1 MRDGLSLGTY
11 TDWKNVLY
19 ETFVSTRYLKAT
31 RKSFL
36 STITLISA
44 LGVVLGVTA
53 LTAVVSV
60 TGGFVKAY
68 RERVLGVYPHI
79 MLLPTSSY
87 FPQYRD
93 VMDAVDHVDGVDSVN
108 AFVRQPL
115 MLYTESA
122 RAMIVAR
129 GMSMDYL
136 LSDASLQEYVVD
148 GHLED
153 LEYDPYADENQV
165 PGLFLGAELARILDA
180 EVGTEVTAVSHLR
193 GTGLALG
200 PSQMAPTSMRF
211 RVTGIFEVGYNDFDS
226 HLALTDLRTLQAF
239 INRGDVVTGVDV
251 RVDDIFRTASIGE
264 DITARLPAGAYQALG
279 WEEIHK
285 NLFRSLALQK
295 HALSLFMVIIVIVA
309 SFNIVST
316 LVMMVLD
323 KTKEIAILKSI
334 GASRRGITRIF
345 MTQGMVIGCAGTV
358 LGLLSGFIVCLIIER
373 IDFGLDPSVYKI
385 SSLPVDMRLHEFI
398 FIAMISVCISLAAT
412 LVPSILAGRV
422 KPVDGLRYD

>member
-1 MRDGLSLGTY
+1 M
-11 TDWKNVLY
+11 LY
-19 ETFVSTRYLKAT
+19 ETFVSTRYLRAT

-36 STITLISA
+36 STITVISA

-60 TGGFVKAY
+60 TGGFVQAY

-79 MLLPTSSY
+79 MLLPTSSH
-87 FPQYRD
+87 FPQYRE
-93 VMDAVDHVDGVDSVN
+93 VMDALDHVEGVDSVN

-115 MLYTESA
+115 MLYTHDA

-129 GMSMDYL
+129 GMNMEYL
-136 LSDASLQEYVVD
+136 LGDASLQEYVTE
-148 GHLED
+148 GSLED
-153 LEYDPYADENQV
+153 LAYDPFHDDETS
-165 PGLFLGAELARILDA
+165 PGLFLGAELARILNA
-180 EVGTEVTAVSHLR
+180 EVGMEVTAVSHLR

-200 PSQMAPTSMRF
+200 PSQMAPTSMGF
-211 RVTGIFEVGYNDFDS
+211 RVVGIFEVGYNDFDS
-226 HLALTDLRTLQAF
+226 HLALTDLRALQSF

-251 RVDDIFRTASIGE
+251 RVDDIFRTSSIG
-264 DITARLPAGAYQALG
+264 DNITARLPAGAYQALG

-334 GASRRGITRIF
+334 GASRAGITRIF
-345 MTQGMVIGCAGTV
+345 MIQGMVIGCAGTA
-358 LGLLSGFIVCLIIER
+358 LGLLCGFIVCNIIER
-373 IDFGLDPSVYKI
+373 IDFGLDPAVYKI
-385 SSLPVDMRLHEFI
+385 SSLPVDMRLHEFV
-398 FIAMISVCISLAAT
+398 FVALISVCISLAAT
-412 LVPSILAGRV
+412 TVPSILAGRV